1 MKNIVEYFRK
11 GGWCIFVLVLVSYIL
26 CMGYPLMLASNITA
40 KMTELT
46 GWAHTVVVYV
56 QSGVIALAC
65 LVVLFVM
72 RRKKRLQD
80 EACA

>member
-40 KMTELT
+40 KMTEST
-46 GWAHTVVVYV
+46 GWSHTVVVYV
-56 QSGVIALAC
+56 QSGIIAVAC
-65 LVVLFVM
+65 LAVLFVM
-72 RRKKRLQD
+72 HRKKRSQD
-80 EACA
+80 ETDA